1 MKFWLGK
8 AGYDQIV
15 QAAIDF
21 SDGVAL
27 TKDIKKKLL
36 TYVEKSG
43 KPVLQHPDDD
53 NYVDMYDEFYDEL
66 LENANQ

>member
-1 MKFWLGK
+1 ML
-8 AGYDQIV
+8 
-15 QAAIDF
+15 F
-21 SDGVAL
+21 SPFCIEQNGNVAL